1 MSAQSE
7 LLIIATYFT
16 DITPERCDVI
26 LGIGDDC
33 ALLQCP
39 TDHVVAVSI
48 DTLVEGVHFFKD
60 TDPENLGY
68 KSLAVGLSDLAAM
81 GAKPA
86 WFTLTLTLPKINTS
100 WLEAFSRG
108 MATLAKQY
116 SMQLVGGDTTRGSL
130 SISIQVHGFVK
141 VEYALR
147 RNGAQ
152 VGDLIYVSGTLGNA
166 GMALQLKLH
175 RLSCE
180 GLTLSDK
187 HYLVRCLEK
196 PTPRIEL
203 SEFLLDY
210 ATSAIDISDGLSSDL
225 MHILTNSGVGAII
238 ESEKIPLS
246 SSLQKIPIDEAIELA
261 LHSGD
266 DYELC
271 FTIPACKVHE
281 FELAVAE
288 KCTSIGKIKAAP
300 GLLVVSPDGQE
311 QLVIKSGYE
320 HFQINGYI

>member
-1 MSAQSE
+1 MFAQSE
-7 LLIIATYFT
+7 LLIIATYFANM
-16 DITPERCDVI
+16 TPERSDVI

-39 TDHVVAVSI
+39 TDYAVAVSI
-48 DTLVEGVHFFKD
+48 DTLVESVHFFKD
-60 TDPENLGY
+60 TDPENLGH

-86 WFTLTLTLPKINTS
+86 WFTLTLTLPTIDTS
-100 WLEAFSRG
+100 WLKPFSKG
-108 MATLAKQY
+108 MATLAKRY
-116 SMQLVGGDTTRGSL
+116 AIQLVGGDITKGSL

-152 VGDLIYVSGTLGNA
+152 VGDLVYVSGTLGNA

-175 RLSCE
+175 KLNCTD
-180 GLTLSDK
+180 LTLSDEQ
-187 HYLVRCLEK
+187 YLIRCLEK

-203 SEFLLDY
+203 SEFLLNY

-225 MHILTNSGVGAII
+225 MHILRKSRVGAIVDL
-238 ESEKIPLS
+238 EKIPLS
-246 SSLQKIPIDEAIELA
+246 SPLQKIAMDEAVNLA
-261 LHSGD
+261 LNSGD

-271 FTIPACKVHE
+271 FTIPPRKVHE
-281 FELAVAE
+281 FESSVVE
-288 KCTSIGKIKAAP
+288 ECTLIGTVKASP
-300 GLLVVSPDGQE
+300 GLLWVSPDGQE
-311 QLVIKSGYE
+311 RLIARAGYE
-320 HFQINGYI
+320 HFSING